1 MADLSAS
8 SRFVLTGPSGW
19 IGRAML
25 DALSRACGGRLDGR
39 VVAFGSQARNM
50 TLASGERL
58 DVRALDT
65 IGPDDVA
72 GAHVI
77 HLAYLTKEKA
87 DQLGEPAFT
96 ATNDAIDDAVL
107 AAIGMAAPASLF
119 VASSGAAALAER
131 GIDRHPYGLAKLR
144 QEARF
149 LEWGAAAAVPV
160 LAGRI
165 FNIAGPHINKI
176 RSYAISNFV
185 MQAREQGEICIEAQV
200 PVFRSYLHVDDLCAL
215 VIDAAL
221 QGARRDRPIDLCG
234 AEVVEMEDLAA
245 LVAEASPNSPKINRR
260 PVDYTRP
267 SLYLG
272 EHAQTKVLAM
282 ELGDRLSALPLQVRD
297 TIAWLDR
304 TSAMQH

>member
-1 MADLSAS
+1 MAHPPAS

-25 DALSRACGGRLDGR
+25 DALSRAFDGRLGGR
-39 VVAFGSQARNM
+39 VVTFGSRARSM

-58 DVRALDT
+58 EVRALDT

-87 DQLGEPAFT
+87 DQLGESAFN
-96 ATNDAIDDAVL
+96 ATNDAIDDALL

-119 VASSGAAALAER
+119 VSSSGAAALAER
-131 GIDRHPYGLAKLR
+131 GGDQHPYGLAKLR

-149 LEWGAAAAVPV
+149 IAWGKSAGIPV
-160 LAGRI
+160 IAGRI
-165 FNIAGPHINKI
+165 FNVAGPHINKLQ
-176 RSYAISNFV
+176 SYAISNFAL
-185 MQAREQGEICIEAQV
+185 QAREQGEILIEAQV
-200 PVFRSYLHVDDLCAL
+200 PVFRSFLHVDDLCTL
-215 VIDAAL
+215 VIDAAV
-221 QGARRDRPIDLCG
+221 QGVGRDRPIDLCG
-234 AEVVEMEDLAA
+234 AEVVEMEDLAV

-272 EHAQTKVLAM
+272 DHAQTKVLAM

-304 TSAMQH
+304 TSAMQQ